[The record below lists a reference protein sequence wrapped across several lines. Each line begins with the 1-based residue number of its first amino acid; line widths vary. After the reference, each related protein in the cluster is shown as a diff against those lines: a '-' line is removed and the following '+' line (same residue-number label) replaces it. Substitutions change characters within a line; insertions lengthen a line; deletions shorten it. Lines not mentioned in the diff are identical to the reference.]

1 MSITRHFA
9 EMMLLEHK
17 YRPIEGQVLLL
28 GRQTVWMT
36 IEEAEALVE
45 RVGLKIR
52 AEAFREVSL
61 IPNQFGRELISDT
74 SFFSLFSDAEIW
86 ACDVSNREQADF
98 IFDLGQGVPN
108 DLLGRFDF
116 VYNGSVLDN
125 VFDPAACIRN
135 LARMLKPD
143 GVTFGYEGI
152 SHSGAAYLKFSPEWF
167 FDFFAVNGFADCQV
181 YAATYDDLYQS
192 PFDVYEW
199 SAFNENGLAQALKT
213 TTDALV
219 AVWAQN
225 SPSATWDKTPIQG
238 VYRDG
243 DHALYQAAF
252 SRYIESPRRKYFRDL
267 FEPVPLVT
275 RGARRWRGLL
285 GQAVEVPMAE
295 VANGNRYL
303 GKLGS
308 SKFLGR

>member
-9 EMMLLEHK
+9 EMMLVEHK
-17 YRPIEGQVLLL
+17 HRPIEGEVLLL

-36 IEEAEALVE
+36 IKEAEALVE

-52 AEAFREVSL
+52 AEAFREVSSM
-61 IPNQFGRELISDT
+61 PNQFGRELISDT
-74 SFFSLFSDAEIW
+74 SFFSLFSEAKVR

-98 IFDLGQGVPN
+98 IFDLGQGVPS

-116 VYNGSVLDN
+116 IYNGSVLDN

-135 LARMLKPD
+135 LSRMLKPD

-152 SHSGAAYLKFSPEWF
+152 AHSGAAYLKFAPDWF

-181 YAATYDDLYQS
+181 YAATYDDLHKS
-192 PFDVYEW
+192 SFDTYEW
-199 SAFNENGLAQALKT
+199 SAFTENGLAQALET

-243 DHALYQAAF
+243 NHDVYRAAF
-252 SRYIESPRRKYFRDL
+252 NRYVENPRRVYFRDV
-267 FEPVPLVT
+267 FVPVPLVKKAAS
-275 RGARRWRGLL
+275 GWRGLL
-285 GQAVEVPMAE
+285 GQTVEVPRPDA
-295 VANGNRYL
+295 AHGNRYL
-303 GKLGS
+303 GRWGS
-308 SKFLGR
+308 SVFLGD